1 MNELI
6 IIIFGFCSL
15 MSMLVINI
23 IRDGL
28 RSKDLE
34 KQMDDFLS
42 TWQPSDYRF
51 YGDVLTEMI
60 KNTKKSLCEIATDM
74 GISERVLLNIK
85 SKKIKGYRHIRFF
98 EAVKVIVDCN
108 VSLDDALTLLTY
120 SNFCL
125 NPKSVR
131 DQIIFTV
138 IKSSHRNN
146 IEKQERLDCIE
157 ALESNEPFNDNDYD
171 YSQLF
176 DYLYRQY
183 KYS

>member
-1 MNELI
+1 
-6 IIIFGFCSL
+6 

-120 SNFCL
+120 SNFC
-125 NPKSVR
+125 
-131 DQIIFTV
+131 FAV
-138 IKSSHRNN
+138 IRKQHSNF
-146 IEKQERLDCIE
+146 IQLQERLDCIE

-171 YSQLF
+171 YFQLF
-176 DYLYRQY
+176 DYLDRQY
-183 KYS
+183 S